1 MKFQETRNIK
11 SKRIRQVLNRTFNP
25 SVGSD
30 SEHVDKTNKKE
41 KKSNDETPIEETK
54 QRRGRNK
61 KRLHSTEVNS
71 KELEEREGGVNR
83 PKRAKEGA
91 AEDVAHSF
99 VVSRC
104 KGSNRGR
111 GRGRGRKI
119 VHRNETGVKSA
130 PSLDLTVEITPLEL
144 RNQGNSFQVSQK
156 NHKPSSCRGRNQR
169 AFAQPST
176 SAKNETEGSTASLR
190 VKNANIRNKQRSN
203 SVRHRDK
210 NPKNLAEQDNSS
222 SDSTDSD
229 EDEENIYSGPKPV
242 SVFCQGRGRGKGNER
257 GRGKI
262 RVNLAEQE
270 TSSSEST
277 DSEDNKQNFYAGP
290 KPKSVLQRGRGKGRG
305 RGTGRGKG
313 NLRGRSKNNKN
324 LAERET
330 SSSSSTDGEDNEQN
344 GNAGPKSQSVFH
356 RGRNRGRG
364 KGRGR
369 GR

>member
-1 MKFQETRNIK
+1 M
-11 SKRIRQVLNRTFNP
+11 LNRTFNP

-54 QRRGRNK
+54 HRRGRNK

-91 AEDVAHSF
+91 AEDGAHSF

-104 KGSNRGR
+104 KGS
-111 GRGRGRKI
+111 GRKI

-130 PSLDLTVEITPLEL
+130 PILDLTVEITPLEL
-144 RNQGNSFQVSQK
+144 RNQENSFQVSQK

-176 SAKNETEGSTASLR
+176 SAENETEGSTASQR
-190 VKNANIRNKQRSN
+190 VKNANSRNKQRSN
-203 SVRHRDK
+203 SVRHRDE

-229 EDEENIYSGPKPV
+229 DDEENIYSGPKPV
-242 SVFCQGRGRGKGNER
+242 SVFCQGRGRGRGKGNER
-257 GRGKI
+257 VRGKI

-305 RGTGRGKG
+305 RGRGRGKG
-313 NLRGRSKNNKN
+313 NLRGRGKNNKN
-324 LAERET
+324 LAE
-330 SSSSSTDGEDNEQN
+330 
-344 GNAGPKSQSVFH
+344 
-356 RGRNRGRG
+356 
-364 KGRGR
+364 
-369 GR
+369 